1 MIILTMEKK
10 YLPFEKDVESLDKE
24 ISELIKYGKQKGIDS
39 SWDVEKKKS
48 ERITLLTDI
57 YSNLDNWQTVQVARH
72 PQRLLLS
79 DYLNELVYDFREIHG
94 DRVYGDDRAL
104 IGGFGRIGRD
114 HFMIIGHNK
123 GKNTRENGERNF
135 GCPNPEGFRKANRLM
150 RLAEK
155 YGVPILT
162 FIDTPG
168 AHPGIGAE
176 ERGQAS
182 AISQNLAYMPRV
194 KVPIICVG
202 IGEGGSGG
210 ALGIGVGNKLAAL
223 EYSYYSVISPEGCA
237 GILWRDGNKKEE
249 AAEELKLSASNG
261 YRLGAID
268 DIIEEPIGGAHR
280 NPHDTFVNVGQYIYQ
295 SIRELEKMDAD
306 ELIEQRWK
314 AIKRRVKGERD

>member
-1 MIILTMEKK
+1 MEKK